1 MDEKHAWAR
10 RRGQDTLAHAAQVQE
25 FNGRAQLVASLGRF
39 SSYCLYDGRLQA
51 RPQRM

>member
-1 MDEKHAWAR
+1 M
-10 RRGQDTLAHAAQVQE
+10 AHAAQVQE

-39 SSYCLYDGRLQA
+39 SSYCLYDGRPQA